1 MADKKKILFVDRDGT
16 LILEPEDCQVDSI
29 AKLKFYP
36 NAISMMARI
45 AKELD
50 YMLVMVTNQDGL
62 GTASYPQQAFDEVQG
77 LMLEILGSVGI
88 EFDAFHV
95 DRSFPNEN
103 SPNRK
108 PRIGML
114 TSYLNGE
121 YDIENSFVIGDRIT
135 DVEMAKNI
143 GCKAIWINDGSNLG
157 GDEISIKVH
166 ALAEYVALE
175 TLSWEKIYE
184 FLRFGQRRVAAKRT
198 TSETDIDIEL
208 NLDGN
213 GRTSID
219 TGIGFLNHMLELFTK
234 HSGIDL
240 KLTVKGDLHVDEH
253 HSVEDS
259 AIVLGEAFTKALGN
273 KAGIERYAFYLPMDE
288 SSASILLDFGGRT
301 HLEWNVSFKREKI
314 GDLPTELIKHFFK
327 SFAEGARC
335 NLHVTAQGE
344 NEHHIAEGIFK
355 GLAKAV
361 KDAIRRDISKVSN
374 EIPSTKGVV

>member
-1 MADKKKILFVDRDGT
+1 M
-16 LILEPEDCQVDSI
+16 
-29 AKLKFYP
+29 
-36 NAISMMARI
+36 
-45 AKELD
+45 
-50 YMLVMVTNQDGL
+50 
-62 GTASYPQQAFDEVQG
+62 
-77 LMLEILGSVGI
+77 
-88 EFDAFHV
+88 
-95 DRSFPNEN
+95 
-103 SPNRK
+103 
-108 PRIGML
+108 
-114 TSYLNGE
+114 
-121 YDIENSFVIGDRIT
+121 
-135 DVEMAKNI
+135 
-143 GCKAIWINDGSNLG
+143 
-157 GDEISIKVH
+157 
-166 ALAEYVALE
+166 
-175 TLSWEKIYE
+175 

-213 GRTSID
+213 GRASID

-253 HSVEDS
+253 HSVEDA

-288 SSASILLDFGGRT
+288 SSATILLDFGGRT